1 LGSGSTHDT
10 FRAQLI
16 VSEQRQLYDYW
27 SARSGDRPLPARCD
41 INPAHFP
48 KLLPGISLIDVTRDD
63 QRFRVRL
70 AGTRLRDIYEREIT
84 GLYLD
89 ELDWGDRRDYWVSAY
104 ERVVGTGRPAQGVV
118 RGPRASKEH
127 LVQFWL
133 RLPLSSDCNR
143 IDMILCHDAFVPAV
157 DLHAPLD
164 NPVYGAAKVLAFEQS
179 Q

>member
-1 LGSGSTHDT
+1 MT
-10 FRAQLI
+10 
-16 VSEQRQLYDYW
+16 EQRQLYDYW
-27 SARSGDRPLPARCD
+27 AARAGDRLPGRRD
-41 INPAHFP
+41 INPADFP
-48 KLLPGISLIDVTRDD
+48 KLLPGISLIDVMATD

-70 AGTRLRDIYEREIT
+70 AGTRLREIYEREIT

-133 RLPLSSDCNR
+133 RLPLSSDARR
-143 IDMILCHDAFVPAV
+143 IDMILCHDAFVPAM
-157 DLHAPLD
+157 DLSTSQDQLGGG
-164 NPVYGAAKVLAFEQS
+164 VGKVLAFTQS
-179 Q
+179 P